1 MIYLQWNTHILIQSV
16 LTYVYIPNQKI
27 GQPVP
32 ILIHKVSPYLT
43 RRSPFKVA
51 PVSFEMS
58 PLFFEHFLT
67 FWHKMFQILLVL
79 CLPNFEISHFSK
91 DSWFLLTW
99 DGIQKSR
106 YRPLLCFLL
115 LACQLLL
122 DILDGQLGKY
132 MDVYIKYMDVHTQRH
147 KYLCTYTSVTTC
159 SFFCVYVCIYE
170 V

>member
-1 MIYLQWNTHILIQSV
+1 MKSFPFSAFIYLFSIYSFICQYGLMDASFIEWVVVCYHFLNWGMIYLQWNTHILIQSV

-99 DGIQKSR
+99 DGI
-106 YRPLLCFLL
+106 
-115 LACQLLL
+115 
-122 DILDGQLGKY
+122 
-132 MDVYIKYMDVHTQRH
+132 
-147 KYLCTYTSVTTC
+147 
-159 SFFCVYVCIYE
+159 
-170 V
+170 